1 MTLKNKLEGERFD
14 SIAGGLQKYTELL
27 ICDWIKKLT
36 KKYRVGDICMAG
48 GVAMNVK
55 NNLMINN
62 LVNIKNVFVPPSPDD
77 SSQSMGACYYHYHKT
92 YNKIPAPLENAYLGY
107 QIPKTKIEKLINKL
121 NKKNYLIYNKNII
134 PKVVRLLEN
143 GKVIGRCVGRS
154 EFGARSLGNRSIL
167 ANPSSMD
174 IKKILNEKVK
184 NRDFWM
190 PFAATVLKSHASK
203 YFVLKGRTE
212 NYNYMTNCLETTKVG
227 KMKLQA
233 AIHPYDQTCRPQILE
248 KGQNPRYE
256 KIISAFGKKT
266 NVYGLLNTSFNLHGF
281 PIVNDEKNA
290 WNVFLKT
297 DIDALILEDYL
308 IIKN

>member
-1 MTLKNKLEGERFD
+1 
-14 SIAGGLQKYTELL
+14 
-27 ICDWIKKLT
+27 
-36 KKYRVGDICMAG
+36 
-48 GVAMNVK
+48 
-55 NNLMINN
+55 
-62 LVNIKNVFVPPSPDD
+62 
-77 SSQSMGACYYHYHKT
+77 
-92 YNKIPAPLENAYLGY
+92 
-107 QIPKTKIEKLINKL
+107 
-121 NKKNYLIYNKNII
+121 
-134 PKVVRLLEN
+134 
-143 GKVIGRCVGRS
+143 
-154 EFGARSLGNRSIL
+154 
-167 ANPSSMD
+167 
-174 IKKILNEKVK
+174 
-184 NRDFWM
+184 
-190 PFAATVLKSHASK
+190 
-203 YFVLKGRTE
+203 
-212 NYNYMTNCLETTKVG
+212 MTNCLETTKVG